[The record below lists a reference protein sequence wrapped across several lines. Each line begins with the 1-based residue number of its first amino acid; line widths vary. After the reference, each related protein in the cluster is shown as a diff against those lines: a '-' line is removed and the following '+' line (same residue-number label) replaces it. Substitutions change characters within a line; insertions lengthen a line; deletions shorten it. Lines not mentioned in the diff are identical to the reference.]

1 MPSLDTKLGLAVG
14 SYVGLLVAFGVGLV
28 VDAGVFDPTVQATGL
43 LTCLLGGTLF
53 AYRPTLAVPVVER
66 HVVSA
71 VFVLHVAGILAVL
84 AVAGTD
90 GATGA
95 HPLVFPFIVSAAVGL
110 VAFVLLRD
118 RHVETVFGGDVARV
132 SWYGG
137 PHDRT
142 VRRMRIVAI
151 LAGVTAIGA
160 PLVGFAV
167 VPHRASWIEST
178 RAWTLLAEVGPTII
192 GGVLGASIGAL
203 LMPDRD
209 RRFTVYDGGLVV
221 QTGRSGLRS
230 RLSWWYVRGYELTDR
245 ELVVHTWFPLQ
256 TYRFDREHFEQPD
269 RVADILAEYVP
280 EREATWL

>member
-1 MPSLDTKLGLAVG
+1 MPSLDLKLGLAAG
-14 SYVGLLVAFGVGLV
+14 SYVGLLVAFATGLL
-28 VDAGVFDPTVQATGL
+28 VDASVFDPTVQATGL
-43 LTCLLGGTLF
+43 LACLLVGGVF
-53 AYRPTLAVPVVER
+53 AYRPTLAAPVVER
-66 HVVSA
+66 HVLSA
-71 VFVLHVAGILAVL
+71 VLALHVAGILALL

-90 GATGA
+90 EATGA

-118 RHVETVFGGDVARV
+118 RHVETVFGGEVASV

-151 LAGVTAIGA
+151 LAGVTVVGA

-167 VPHRASWIEST
+167 IPHRASWIEST
-178 RAWTLLAEVGPTII
+178 RAWALLAEVGPTII
-192 GGVLGASIGAL
+192 GGVLGASIGTFL
-203 LMPDRD
+203 VTDRD
-209 RRFTVYDGGLVV
+209 RRFTVYDGGIVV

-230 RLSWWYVRGYELTDR
+230 RLPWWYIRGYELTAR

-256 TYRFDREHFEQPD
+256 AYRFDRAHFEQPD

-280 EREATWL
+280 ESEATWL